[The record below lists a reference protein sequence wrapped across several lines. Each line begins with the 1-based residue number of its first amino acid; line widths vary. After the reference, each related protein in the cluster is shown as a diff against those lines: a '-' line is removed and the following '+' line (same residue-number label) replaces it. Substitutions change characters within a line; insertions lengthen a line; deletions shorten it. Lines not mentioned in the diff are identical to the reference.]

1 MNVTSADKGDYTV
14 ININGN
20 IEMTTMKSL
29 KEMLLEIAAS
39 SDKNI
44 AIDFSKVEYLD
55 SSGLGVLLTISKV
68 LKGRGKKIKLI
79 NIPDKIAMVMQL
91 SSVKTL
97 IED

>member
-1 MNVTSADKGDYTV
+1 MNVTANDQGDYTV
-14 ININGN
+14 ISIDGN

-29 KEMLLEIAAS
+29 KENLLDIAGS
-39 SDKNI
+39 TDKNI

-55 SSGLGVLLTISKV
+55 SSGLGVLLTISKL

-91 SSVKTL
+91 SSVKNL
-97 IED
+97 IEE